1 MITIKESTI
10 VDYVTLLKNIK
21 EMRKV
26 LEFTKFFFVSVP
38 LACVL
43 FVLAH
48 TAFELKR
55 ILKKYLVNK

>member
-1 MITIKESTI
+1 
-10 VDYVTLLKNIK
+10 
-21 EMRKV
+21 MRKT

-55 ILKKYLVNK
+55 IIKKYLVIK

>member
-1 MITIKESTI
+1 MKKT
-10 VDYVTLLKNIK
+10 
-21 EMRKV
+21 
-26 LEFTKFFFVSVP
+26 LEFIKFFFVSIP

-55 ILKKYLVNK
+55 IIYGNKK